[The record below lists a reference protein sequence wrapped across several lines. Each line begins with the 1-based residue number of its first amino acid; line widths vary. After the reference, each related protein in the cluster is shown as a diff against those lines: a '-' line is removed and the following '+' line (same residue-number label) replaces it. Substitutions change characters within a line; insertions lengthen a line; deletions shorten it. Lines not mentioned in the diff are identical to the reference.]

1 MKIHEYNEMMAYLT
15 RPATRQPAASGGRI
29 GFFKGENVL
38 SKTQIKKIKK
48 LYLKGEGYPKIA
60 SQYGVGK
67 TTIEGL
73 ILDLKAGKVPFE
85 KITSEESK
93 IRNEKFT
100 QGLLSKDADPK
111 GLKKW
116 AESFDGETRPN
127 LTAIAKQFGYKDKSA
142 TVTALNNAKRQD
154 VLNLPQPK
162 SKELIRKEK
171 IASKNINY
179 LNDDD
184 FKKLSKEF
192 SPDTYDKYVT
202 GGDKEFADFLN
213 KKGHKAYGNKI
224 FTDENVSSRRA
235 RLKMPS
241 TNVTTRGKIFDD
253 NFILQEAD
261 RMKLTYDLEKEGIK
275 KIRNRVYT
283 ARNQEKNLTQEQK
296 EKLYEQRQ
304 TPAKTPKQ
312 HPYNIGKKPSP
323 EKLFWRDLLTNAQRH
338 QSFLKGRAQG
348 LPESHIKFLNPDQVR
363 PTGIN
368 ETFNLKIIDTNVID
382 PKTGKP
388 KVLTYDNFLQ
398 HIDENQKLYRT
409 DSKTALLEYDKKRFI
424 QENTDLYK
432 KFGKIFGQQYP
443 FHIHHTAGRGANAF
457 NVQFAIG
464 GENMEENRFR
474 RLFNT
479 EWKAA
484 KNFGEQRAAVKKYLD
499 KVPKNLEVRLKNTPY
514 GVRETLVDMTKRV
527 APEMITELRTL
538 LNSASKSQIMR
549 IRNVLGCPK
558 GTFSLG
564 GRVGLANGTDLLT
577 CPMQKL
583 AADPEGTLNKV
594 GKAVPE
600 TRSPIL
606 DVLKK
611 AGAPL
616 AKWGGR
622 AFVAAGPAFVMMETM
637 DAAEKFREGEPAG
650 QIAADAVSN
659 LLLPGVGASYELAQ
673 KRKMMKDIAS
683 PSELAAMEK
692 EDKLRYAKMLQEDPL
707 RETDYGSMIEENI
720 STPAEQLDRFNL
732 EEKTTAAYDYNKEQR
747 KEQRQ
752 EVQDQFF
759 KNIREKADDYL
770 GGSYTDT
777 NEISLDDIVKSY
789 YNEGGRV
796 GFAKGPKDPSKRLFI
811 KGLAAL
817 SVLPIVGKYFKLA
830 KSPTAAKA
838 VETAMEKVSGMPDWF
853 QPFVNKVLKEGK
865 DVTKTEAIADR
876 QIVKRV
882 DIEDATVDVH
892 YDVATNDVRV
902 EVVGGKTALD
912 EPLQMQYKAPEVL
925 EESGKKTKA
934 QFEASESVP
943 EGRQVGPDDYDIDL
957 GENTTEVLDDL
968 LSETDYLEGYA
979 TGKIRTPAEIKKAK
993 LRAKMREDAQRDPG
1007 SLLDDFD
1014 D

>member
-1 MKIHEYNEMMAYLT
+1 
-15 RPATRQPAASGGRI
+15 
-29 GFFKGENVL
+29 
-38 SKTQIKKIKK
+38 
-48 LYLKGEGYPKIA
+48 
-60 SQYGVGK
+60 
-67 TTIEGL
+67 
-73 ILDLKAGKVPFE
+73 
-85 KITSEESK
+85 
-93 IRNEKFT
+93 
-100 QGLLSKDADPK
+100 
-111 GLKKW
+111 
-116 AESFDGETRPN
+116 
-127 LTAIAKQFGYKDKSA
+127 
-142 TVTALNNAKRQD
+142 
-154 VLNLPQPK
+154 
-162 SKELIRKEK
+162 
-171 IASKNINY
+171 
-179 LNDDD
+179 
-184 FKKLSKEF
+184 
-192 SPDTYDKYVT
+192 
-202 GGDKEFADFLN
+202 
-213 KKGHKAYGNKI
+213 
-224 FTDENVSSRRA
+224 
-235 RLKMPS
+235 MPS

-811 KGLAAL
+811 KGLGAL
-817 SVLPIVGKYFKLA
+817 AMLPIVGKYFKLA
-830 KSPTAAKA
+830 KSPTAVKS

-853 QPFVNKVLKEGK
+853 
-865 DVTKTEAIADR
+865 
-876 QIVKRV
+876 
-882 DIEDATVDVH
+882 
-892 YDVATNDVRV
+892 
-902 EVVGGKTALD
+902 
-912 EPLQMQYKAPEVL
+912 
-925 EESGKKTKA
+925 
-934 QFEASESVP
+934 
-943 EGRQVGPDDYDIDL
+943 
-957 GENTTEVLDDL
+957 L
-968 LSETDYLEGYA
+968 L
-979 TGKIRTPAEIKKAK
+979 
-993 LRAKMREDAQRDPG
+993 
-1007 SLLDDFD
+1007 
-1014 D
+1014 

>member
-15 RPATRQPAASGGRI
+15 RPAPTRQPAVQGGVIGKGGMFQGEDIGYRTGFGKLVKDMTPEERARKNKMQRARYRNQAFKRILTPYKIFGKEVYLPQGFTMSGNI
-29 GFFKGENVL
+29 SQNKKSIEDGF
-38 SKTQIKKIKK
+38 KK
-48 LYLKGEGYPKIA
+48 
-60 SQYGVGK
+60 
-67 TTIEGL
+67 
-73 ILDLKAGKVPFE
+73 
-85 KITSEESK
+85 
-93 IRNEKFT
+93 
-100 QGLLSKDADPK
+100 
-111 GLKKW
+111 LKKW
-116 AESFDGETRPN
+116 AEDPTSKNWTKVFGRDTIKDNKGNIISRQKGSAFGYQLRNYLAGDDIVRGAVKGNEQAKEIFDAINLKKLLKDAKINPNKILELDTALLSDRARTFGAIKYTIPEQIAVIKDFGDGEKW
-127 LTAIAKQFGYKDKSA
+127 L
-142 TVTALNNAKRQD
+142 
-154 VLNLPQPK
+154 
-162 SKELIRKEK
+162 
-171 IASKNINY
+171 ASK
-179 LNDDD
+179 
-184 FKKLSKEF
+184 K
-192 SPDTYDKYVT
+192 
-202 GGDKEFADFLN
+202 
-213 KKGHKAYGNKI
+213 
-224 FTDENVSSRRA
+224 
-235 RLKMPS
+235 
-241 TNVTTRGKIFDD
+241 
-253 NFILQEAD
+253 
-261 RMKLTYDLEKEGIK
+261 
-275 KIRNRVYT
+275 
-283 ARNQEKNLTQEQK
+283 
-296 EKLYEQRQ
+296 
-304 TPAKTPKQ
+304 
-312 HPYNIGKKPSP
+312 
-323 EKLFWRDLLTNAQRH
+323 
-338 QSFLKGRAQG
+338 
-348 LPESHIKFLNPDQVR
+348 
-363 PTGIN
+363 
-368 ETFNLKIIDTNVID
+368 
-382 PKTGKP
+382 
-388 KVLTYDNFLQ
+388 
-398 HIDENQKLYRT
+398 RT
-409 DSKTALLEYDKKRFI
+409 DSEIRKYANVVRSIRREAETIGGFPFGDNDAKKLWSNLYRASYRGDRIKIKGEFANGELPIDNKGKLNWSLKNKDKIPAWKRVQYIDTEANNAIFKWDDAQKRGGLQNQIDDVFGEGFFDQSTKAYKDQRSFAKTKGYDDLRKQVIKFEAYLKDGTILDNEALSKKIKRFNLT
-424 QENTDLYK
+424 EV
-432 KFGKIFGQQYP
+432 
-443 FHIHHTAGRGANAF
+443 HHPDGVGANPYKTEAAF
-457 NVQFAIG
+457 RFANREMAKIERGLETGTLTPDEAKIKINNINRNVGPIRTKLDDGYYGSKSGATQKSIRSSAI
-464 GENMEENRFR
+464 
-474 RLFNT
+474 
-479 EWKAA
+479 
-484 KNFGEQRAAVKKYLD
+484 KYI
-499 KVPKNLEVRLKNTPY
+499 NS
-514 GVRETLVDMTKRV
+514 
-527 APEMITELRTL
+527 L
-538 LNSASKSQIMR
+538 LQGASKPQIMK
-549 IRNVLGCPK
+549 IRKLLGCPEIK
-558 GTFSLG
+558 SSG
-564 GRVGLANGTDLLT
+564 GRVGFAPGGNLLS
-577 CPMQKL
+577 CPMTKL
-583 AADPEGTLNKV
+583 AQNPEAVLNKV
-594 GKAVPE
+594 GQAMPE

-683 PSELAAMEK
+683 SSELAAMEK

-732 EEKTTAAYDYNKEQR
+732 EEKTTTAYDYNKEQR

-830 KSPTAAKA
+830 KSPTAVKA

-902 EVVGGKTALD
+902 EVVGGKTAFD
-912 EPLQMQYKAPEVL
+912 EPLQMEYKAPEML
-925 EESGKKTKA
+925 ETGGKSKAEFSAAESRPVQT
-934 QFEASESVP
+934 S
-943 EGRQVGPDDYDIDL
+943 PDDIELDGYDTD
-957 GENTTEVLDDL
+957 VLDDL

>member
-1 MKIHEYNEMMAYLT
+1 
-15 RPATRQPAASGGRI
+15 
-29 GFFKGENVL
+29 
-38 SKTQIKKIKK
+38 
-48 LYLKGEGYPKIA
+48 
-60 SQYGVGK
+60 
-67 TTIEGL
+67 
-73 ILDLKAGKVPFE
+73 
-85 KITSEESK
+85 
-93 IRNEKFT
+93 
-100 QGLLSKDADPK
+100 
-111 GLKKW
+111 
-116 AESFDGETRPN
+116 
-127 LTAIAKQFGYKDKSA
+127 
-142 TVTALNNAKRQD
+142 
-154 VLNLPQPK
+154 
-162 SKELIRKEK
+162 
-171 IASKNINY
+171 
-179 LNDDD
+179 
-184 FKKLSKEF
+184 
-192 SPDTYDKYVT
+192 
-202 GGDKEFADFLN
+202 
-213 KKGHKAYGNKI
+213 
-224 FTDENVSSRRA
+224 
-235 RLKMPS
+235 
-241 TNVTTRGKIFDD
+241 
-253 NFILQEAD
+253 
-261 RMKLTYDLEKEGIK
+261 
-275 KIRNRVYT
+275 
-283 ARNQEKNLTQEQK
+283 
-296 EKLYEQRQ
+296 
-304 TPAKTPKQ
+304 
-312 HPYNIGKKPSP
+312 
-323 EKLFWRDLLTNAQRH
+323 
-338 QSFLKGRAQG
+338 
-348 LPESHIKFLNPDQVR
+348 
-363 PTGIN
+363 
-368 ETFNLKIIDTNVID
+368 
-382 PKTGKP
+382 
-388 KVLTYDNFLQ
+388 
-398 HIDENQKLYRT
+398 
-409 DSKTALLEYDKKRFI
+409 
-424 QENTDLYK
+424 
-432 KFGKIFGQQYP
+432 
-443 FHIHHTAGRGANAF
+443 
-457 NVQFAIG
+457 
-464 GENMEENRFR
+464 
-474 RLFNT
+474 
-479 EWKAA
+479 
-484 KNFGEQRAAVKKYLD
+484 
-499 KVPKNLEVRLKNTPY
+499 
-514 GVRETLVDMTKRV
+514 
-527 APEMITELRTL
+527 
-538 LNSASKSQIMR
+538 
-549 IRNVLGCPK
+549 
-558 GTFSLG
+558 
-564 GRVGLANGTDLLT
+564 
-577 CPMQKL
+577 
-583 AADPEGTLNKV
+583 
-594 GKAVPE
+594 
-600 TRSPIL
+600 
-606 DVLKK
+606 
-611 AGAPL
+611 
-616 AKWGGR
+616 
-622 AFVAAGPAFVMMETM
+622 MMETM

-830 KSPTAAKA
+830 KSPTAVKA
-838 VETAMEKVSGMPDWF
+838 VETAIEKVSGMPDWF

-993 LRAKMREDAQRDPG
+993 ERARLRNLAKEKPG
-1007 SLLDDFD
+1007 EYLDEVMGPYDDTIPDDFYD
-1014 D
+1014 